1 MSKIYDSITELIGRT
16 PLVRLHRLEK
26 AYGLK
31 AEIVVKLEFF
41 NPTQNVK
48 ERIALSMIEGAEA
61 RGELKEGYTIID
73 LTSGNT
79 GISLAAVAAAKGYK
93 FRAYVQDTA
102 SKENKQLLRAYG
114 ADYETIFT
122 NERLLT
128 LIKEAGGDFT
138 GVIGKFLAEIAG
150 NPNTYAANQ
159 VENPDN
165 PKAHRTTTGPEIWE
179 DTGGR
184 IDFFV
189 SGAGTGG
196 TLLGAGGYLRE
207 KNPDIKII
215 AYQPG
220 VNSRPFENQK
230 PEQPELL
237 GVHPISGVPFIAP
250 LLRDRDVF
258 DEVVDVE
265 APDAYEAARA
275 AAKLEGILVGESSG
289 AALHTAIQVARRPG
303 GEGKR
308 IVALL
313 ADSGVHYLST
323 PLFESEA

>member
-1 MSKIYDSITELIGRT
+1 MGKIHDSITELIGHT

-26 AYGLK
+26 AYGLE

-93 FRAYVQDTA
+93 FHAYVQDTA
-102 SKENKQLLRAYG
+102 SKENKQLLSAYG

-122 NERLLT
+122 NERLLS
-128 LIKEAGGDFT
+128 LIAEAGGDFT
-138 GVIGKFLAEIAG
+138 GVIGKFITEAADK
-150 NPNTYAANQ
+150 PDTWAANQ
-159 VENPDN
+159 VENLDN

-179 DTGGR
+179 DTDGN
-184 IDFFV
+184 IDFFI

-196 TLLGAGGYLRE
+196 TLLGAGGFLRE
-207 KNPDIKII
+207 KSPGIKII

-220 VNSRPFENQK
+220 VNSRPFENKK

-237 GVHPISGVPFIAP
+237 GVHPIAGVPYIAP
-250 LLRDRDVF
+250 LLRGRDVY
-258 DEVVDVE
+258 DEIIDVE
-265 APDAYEAARA
+265 APDAYDVARA

-289 AALHTAIQVARRPG
+289 AALYTAILLAHRP
-303 GEGKR
+303 ENKGKR

-323 PLFESEA
+323 PLFGEQ